1 MLLCFISYYKT
12 ASTMFI
18 EILLISLNVINLEF
32 KKVVKY
38 DFVIKIFILIFLVS
52 MSFMGLAKSNFVV
65 TRNGEFIR
73 DAYGFY
79 HPNTFGMVIM
89 MIFFE

>member
-1 MLLCFISYYKT
+1 
-12 ASTMFI
+12 MFI
-18 EILLISLNVINLEF
+18 EILLISLNVMSIEF

-65 TRNGEFIR
+65 TRDGGYIRDFIR
-73 DAYGFY
+73 ILGRKRILKVNEKNGIYL
-79 HPNTFGMVIM
+79 
-89 MIFFE
+89 